1 MKFSKWVDYDLL
13 TCFLTIIGLVLTIVD
28 YEYCN
33 SSAIAISQ
41 GKKIQDHDTN
51 VYDDALIRLQLS
63 EASIVRVVTALIS
76 FFSVVTLAFRHGM
89 KTDWL
94 NKDLPNEIRQNLF
107 VKGVNPN

>member
-41 GKKIQDHDTN
+41 GKKI
-51 VYDDALIRLQLS
+51 
-63 EASIVRVVTALIS
+63 
-76 FFSVVTLAFRHGM
+76 
-89 KTDWL
+89 
-94 NKDLPNEIRQNLF
+94 
-107 VKGVNPN
+107 